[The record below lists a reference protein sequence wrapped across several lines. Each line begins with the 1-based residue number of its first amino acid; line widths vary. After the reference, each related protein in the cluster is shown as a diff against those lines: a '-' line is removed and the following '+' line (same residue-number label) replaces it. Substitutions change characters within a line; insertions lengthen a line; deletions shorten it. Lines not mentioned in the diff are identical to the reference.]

1 MTCMKQDQVRN
12 RTSIAYIHTGGRLGN
27 AMSSYAAMLAL
38 RHQFGIDAM
47 VDLTTFQILDM
58 VFSNVREVPI
68 IEEKVCYTRDL
79 SWSTFNDHIRN
90 FEGTDLK
97 TGKAIFFWPHG
108 IASEEYIHGPA
119 QLLLPSIE
127 VIRKAFTFRLVSIM
141 EKQLI
146 IKYHNFRNK
155 FTSRVK
161 TRLNEILQD
170 YTTKINKK
178 RKSRKIS
185 SKSCEL
191 VCVHIRRGDHLDY
204 EEMNGVQHLKKQ
216 YFLQAMDLYKEK
228 LKHPVFI
235 IVTDDPD
242 WAFRQI
248 HQSFKPYFTG

>member
-1 MTCMKQDQVRN
+1 M
-12 RTSIAYIHTGGRLGN
+12 G
-27 AMSSYAAMLAL
+27 
-38 RHQFGIDAM
+38 
-47 VDLTTFQILDM
+47 
-58 VFSNVREVPI
+58 
-68 IEEKVCYTRDL
+68 
-79 SWSTFNDHIRN
+79 
-90 FEGTDLK
+90 GTDLK

-127 VIRKAFTFRLVSIM
+127 VVRKAFTFR
-141 EKQLI
+141 
-146 IKYHNFRNK
+146 NR

-170 YTTKINKK
+170 YTAKINKK
-178 RKSRKIS
+178 RKSHKIS

-204 EEMNGVQHLKKQ
+204 EELNGVQHLKKQ

-248 HQSFKPYFTG
+248 HQSFQPYFTGFKFIGAGAATVGVAGSGAGIGSVFGSLIIGYARNPSLKQQLFSYAILGFALSEAMGLFCLMMAFLLLFAF

>member
-90 FEGTDLK
+90 FEGTDMRK
-97 TGKAIFFWPHG
+97 GKAIFFWPHG

-141 EKQLI
+141 DKQLI
-146 IKYHNFRNK
+146 IKYYNFRNR

-170 YTTKINKK
+170 YTAKINKK
-178 RKSRKIS
+178 RKSHKIS

-235 IVTDDPD
+235 VVTDDPD